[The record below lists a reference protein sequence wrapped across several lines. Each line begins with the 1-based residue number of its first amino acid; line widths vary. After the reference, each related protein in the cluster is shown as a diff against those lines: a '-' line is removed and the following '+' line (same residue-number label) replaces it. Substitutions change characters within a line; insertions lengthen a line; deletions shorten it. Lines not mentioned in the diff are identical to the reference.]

1 MKTRLSDKVY
11 QDTDKHRHECESRFV
26 ASKDA
31 EWIIDHLDGVQVK
44 RGFGAYKRLRDDVA
58 RLWKK

>member
-11 QDTDKHRHECESRFV
+11 QDTEKHRHECESRFV

-31 EWIIDHLDGVQVK
+31 NWIKTHLAGVHEK
-44 RGFGAYKRLRDDVA
+44 RGFQSYKKLRDDVA
-58 RLWKK
+58 KIWKK